1 METLAAE
8 PAKAAAPVAN
18 VLALRRNVEP
28 ISSDTTV
35 SEAADQILSEGYGE
49 MLCLPIVDEGRP
61 VGVISRHRFNEI
73 FLTRFGRE
81 IHGRKPVA
89 RFMNAMPLTVEYNL
103 PLEAAAEVVSA
114 QLAAPITEDFIITHE
129 GRYIGMGVVVDL
141 LAAMQKRLNQQ
152 VRHTAL
158 AYRKLKSSQAAL
170 VQSEKMA
177 SLGQMVAGVAHEMNT
192 PLGYVRNNVEML
204 QGVFTQMNEAL
215 GQHEALA
222 QLLTDPDADEPA
234 LGEQLGRVL
243 TLDAD
248 LRASNMIEEASVLF
262 GDTLF
267 GVDQLKGLVV
277 NLRNFSRLDAAQTSR
292 VQLNDCVD
300 QTLVIANSVLK
311 DKARIVKHLAP
322 GLPEFRGG
330 PSQINQIILNLVT
343 NAAQAIPHGDG
354 EIVLTSW
361 AEADMVHLS
370 VADNG
375 KGIAPEHLAR
385 VFDPF
390 FTTKPQGEGT
400 GLGLSI
406 SFQIAQAHGG
416 TLSVRS
422 EPGRGST
429 FTLSL
434 PVQSQAA
441 NASPSVAEA
450 A

>member
-1 METLAAE
+1 MESPVE
-8 PAKAAAPVAN
+8 KPAAAAAN

-28 ISSDTTV
+28 ISPLTTV
-35 SEAADQILSEGYGE
+35 ADAADQIQSAGYAE
-49 MLCLPIVDEGRP
+49 MLCLPIVEDGRP

-81 IHGRKPVA
+81 VYGRKPVS
-89 RFMNAMPLTVEYNL
+89 RFMNVTPLTVEYNL
-103 PLEAAAEVVSA
+103 PLVDAAERVGA
-114 QLAAPITEDFIITHE
+114 QLVAPVTEDYVITHE
-129 GRYIGMGVVVDL
+129 GRYLGMGVVVDL
-141 LAAMQKRLNQQ
+141 LSAMQQRLALQVQQ
-152 VRHTAL
+152 TAV

-204 QGVFTQMNEAL
+204 QGVFTQMDQTLAEH
-215 GQHEALA
+215 QALA
-222 QLLTDPDADEPA
+222 TLLTDPDADEQA
-234 LGEQLGRVL
+234 LGQQLSKVA
-243 TLDAD
+243 TLDAE
-248 LRASNMIEEASVLF
+248 LRGSGMVEEAAALF

-267 GVDQLKGLVV
+267 GVDQVKDLVV
-277 NLRNFSRLDAAQTSR
+277 NLRNFSRLDAAQTSS
-292 VQLNDCVD
+292 VQLNDCVE
-300 QTLVIANSVLK
+300 QTLTIANSVVK
-311 DKARIVKHLAP
+311 ERARIVKRLAAA
-322 GLPEFRGG
+322 LPVFKGG

-343 NAAQAIPHGDG
+343 NATQAIGHAGG

-361 AEADMVHLS
+361 ADDDAVHLS

-375 KGIAPEHLAR
+375 KGIAAEHLPR

-406 SFQIAQAHGG
+406 SYQIAQAHGG
-416 TLSVRS
+416 NLSVRS
-422 EPGRGST
+422 EPGLGST

-434 PVQSQAA
+434 PLVAA
-441 NASPSVAEA
+441 NVATSHTTAEA

>member
-1 METLAAE
+1 MESSATKPAASI
-8 PAKAAAPVAN
+8 
-18 VLALRRNVEP
+18 LSLRRSIEP
-28 ISSDTTV
+28 VGPDTTV
-35 SEAADQILSEGYGE
+35 NDAADPILSAAYAE
-49 MLCLPIVDEGRP
+49 MLCLPIIDAGRP

-81 IHGRKPVA
+81 IYGRKPVA
-89 RFMNAMPLTVEYNL
+89 RFMNPAPLAVEYSL
-103 PLEAAAEVVSA
+103 TLENAAELVSA

-141 LAAMQKRLNQQ
+141 LAAMQKRLAVQ
-152 VRHTAL
+152 VSQTAQ
-158 AYRKLKSSQAAL
+158 AYRQLKSSQAAL

-215 GQHEALA
+215 DAHEQLS
-222 QLLTDPDADEPA
+222 QLLTDPEADEQA
-234 LGEQLGRVL
+234 LGQQIATV
-243 TLDAD
+243 TALDGE
-248 LRASNMIEEASVLF
+248 LRGSGMIEEGLALF

-267 GVDQLKGLVV
+267 GVDQLKDLVL
-277 NLRNFSRLDAAQTSR
+277 NLKNFSRLDAAQTSDVR
-292 VQLNDCVD
+292 LNECVE
-300 QTLVIANSVLK
+300 QTLTIANSVLK
-311 DKARIVKHLAP
+311 DKARIVKQLASD
-322 GLPEFRGG
+322 LPVFKGG

-343 NAAQAIPHGDG
+343 NAAQAIEHGEGVITLTTWGG
-354 EIVLTSW
+354 EEQT
-361 AEADMVHLS
+361 HLS

-375 KGIAPEHLAR
+375 KGIKPENLAK

-406 SFQIAQAHGG
+406 SYQIAQAHGG
-416 TLSVRS
+416 SLSVRS
-422 EPGRGST
+422 EIGRGTT

-434 PVQSQAA
+434 PVAA
-441 NASPSVAEA
+441 AATANKASAFATEEA